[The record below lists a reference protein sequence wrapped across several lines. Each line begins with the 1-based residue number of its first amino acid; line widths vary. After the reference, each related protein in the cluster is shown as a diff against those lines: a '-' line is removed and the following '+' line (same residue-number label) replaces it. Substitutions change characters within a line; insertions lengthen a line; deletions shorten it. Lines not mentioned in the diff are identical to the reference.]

1 MDENAKE
8 APVAAEAKPHHLHD
22 VLLFGKYDMREV
34 KVSDPSIASYIS
46 LNATSM
52 PHTHGR
58 HAKKQFG
65 KGKVNVV
72 ERLAN
77 KLMRGGTGEK
87 TSGKVIRTDGRLQ
100 GKKTRAL
107 AIVERAFSIVAT
119 KTKKNPVQLLV
130 DAAQN
135 AAPREDFTRVSMGG
149 VSYQVAVDV
158 SASRRLDMALR
169 NIALAAIMG
178 AFDKKKTLAEA
189 LADEIELA
197 AKDDANSSY
206 AIKKRDETERMA
218 RSSR

>member
-1 MDENAKE
+1 MTDDK
-8 APVAAEAKPHHLHD
+8 
-22 VLLFGKYDMREV
+22 LFGKYEFKDV
-34 KVSDPSIASYIS
+34 KVTDPSIAVYANLSPVNI
-46 LNATSM
+46 

-58 HAKKQFG
+58 HSKAQFG
-65 KGKVNVV
+65 KRKVNIV

-100 GKKTRAL
+100 GKKTKAL
-107 AIVERAFSIVAT
+107 RIVEQAFAIVES
-119 KTKKNPVQLLV
+119 KTKKNPLQLLV
-130 DAAQN
+130 DAVQN

-169 NIALAAIMG
+169 NISLAAIMG
-178 AFDKKKTLAEA
+178 AFDKKKTLPQA

-197 AKDDANSSY
+197 AKGDVNSSY

>member
-1 MDENAKE
+1 MLMADEK
-8 APVAAEAKPHHLHD
+8 
-22 VLLFGKYDMREV
+22 LFGKYPLSEV
-34 KVSDPSIASYIS
+34 KVTDPSMAQYASLAPAVI
-46 LNATSM
+46 
-52 PHTHGR
+52 PHSHGR
-58 HAKKQFG
+58 HTKRQFG
-65 KGKVNVV
+65 KGKVNLV

-87 TSGKVIRTDGRLQ
+87 TSGKVIRTHGRLQ
-100 GKKTRAL
+100 GKKTKAL
-107 AIVERAFSIVAT
+107 AIVEKAFSIVEAR
-119 KTKKNPVQLLV
+119 TKKNPVQLLV

-169 NIALAAIMG
+169 NISLAAIMG
-178 AFDKKKTLAEA
+178 AFDRKKTLPEA
-189 LADEIELA
+189 LADEIEFA
-197 AKDDANSSY
+197 AKGDVNSSY

>member
-1 MDENAKE
+1 MES
-8 APVAAEAKPHHLHD
+8 HD
-22 VLLFGKYDMREV
+22 KLFGKYSFSDV
-34 KVSDPSIASYIS
+34 KVSDPSFTAYVS
-46 LNATSM
+46 LAPVVV
-52 PHTHGR
+52 PHSHGR

-65 KGKVNVV
+65 KGKINVV

-100 GKKTRAL
+100 GQKSKAL
-107 AIVERAFSIVAT
+107 AIVEKAFSIVET
-119 KTKKNPVQLLV
+119 RTKKNPIQLLI
-130 DAAQN
+130 DALQN

-158 SASRRLDMALR
+158 SASRRVDMALR
-169 NIALAAIMG
+169 NITLAAIMG

-189 LADEIELA
+189 LADEIEFA
-197 AKDDANSSY
+197 AKGDVNSSY

>member
-1 MDENAKE
+1 MDLK
-8 APVAAEAKPHHLHD
+8 
-22 VLLFGKYDMREV
+22 LFGKYDLTEV
-34 KVSDPSIASYIS
+34 KVADPSFMQYVS
-46 LNATSM
+46 LTPVAV
-52 PHTHGR
+52 PHSHGR
-58 HAKKQFG
+58 HTSSQFG
-65 KGKVNVV
+65 KRKLNVV

-100 GKKTRAL
+100 GKKTKAL
-107 AIVERAFSIVAT
+107 AIVEEAFGIIAER
-119 KTKKNPVQLLV
+119 TKKNPAQLLI
-130 DAAQN
+130 DGLQN
-135 AAPREDFTRVSMGG
+135 AAPREDFTRVQMGG

-178 AFDKKKTLAEA
+178 GFDKKKTLAQA
-189 LADEIELA
+189 LADEIEYA
-197 AKDDANSSY
+197 AKGDVNSSY

>member
-1 MDENAKE
+1 MEDK
-8 APVAAEAKPHHLHD
+8 
-22 VLLFGKYDMREV
+22 LFGIYDLKEV
-34 KVSDPSIASYIS
+34 KVHDPSLAVYVNLSPV
-46 LNATSM
+46 NV
-52 PHTHGR
+52 PHSHGR

-65 KGKVNVV
+65 KSKVNIV

-100 GKKTRAL
+100 GKKSRAL
-107 AIVERAFSIVAT
+107 GIVEEAFAIVAA
-119 KTKKNPVQLLV
+119 KTKKNPAQLLV
-130 DAAQN
+130 DAVTN

-169 NIALAAIMG
+169 NVALAAIMG
-178 AFDKKKTLAEA
+178 GFDKKKTLAQA

-197 AKDDANSSY
+197 AKDDANLSY

-218 RSSR
+218 RSAR

>member
-1 MDENAKE
+1 MEDK
-8 APVAAEAKPHHLHD
+8 
-22 VLLFGKYDMREV
+22 LFGKYDLHEV
-34 KVSDPSIASYIS
+34 KVNDPSFAQYID
-46 LNATSM
+46 LTPVVM
-52 PHTHGR
+52 PHSFGR

-65 KGKVNVV
+65 KAKANIV

-100 GKKTRAL
+100 GQKTKAL
-107 AIVERAFSIVAT
+107 AIVEKAFSLVEQR
-119 KTKKNPVQLLV
+119 TKKNPVQLLV
-130 DAAQN
+130 DALQN

-158 SASRRLDMALR
+158 SASRRLDMSLR
-169 NIALAAIMG
+169 NITLAAIMG

-189 LADEIELA
+189 LADEIEFA
-197 AKDDANSSY
+197 AKGDVNSSY

>member
-1 MDENAKE
+1 MSDEK
-8 APVAAEAKPHHLHD
+8 
-22 VLLFGKYDMREV
+22 LFGKYDLSGV
-34 KVSDPSIASYIS
+34 KITDPSFAAYASLAPAII
-46 LNATSM
+46 
-52 PHTHGR
+52 PHSHGR

-65 KGKVNVV
+65 KGKVNIV

-100 GKKTRAL
+100 GKKTKAL
-107 AIVERAFSIVAT
+107 AIVEKAFSIVEGR
-119 KTKKNPVQLLV
+119 TKKNPVQLLV

-169 NIALAAIMG
+169 NVALAAIMG
-178 AFDKKKTLAEA
+178 AFDKKKTLSEA
-189 LADEIELA
+189 LADEIEFA
-197 AKDDANSSY
+197 AKGDVNSSY